1 MDNHYFTMKHRLLL
15 SITAILA
22 GFTTWAQPSEWNV
35 QYIKHR
41 NYGPPTA
48 NNPRKI
54 DIPDIDGY
62 TTLKVDFHMHTVF
75 SDGDVSPRQRVQ
87 EAFVE
92 GLDAIAMTDHQ
103 PAFDKPEGWDY
114 NQAYS
119 NALKEA
125 AVRDILIIRGM
136 ELSHTQP
143 AIGHLNILFIN
154 DCNAYKIPMT
164 FGQKEAHEALV
175 QAQAEGAWVTG
186 NHPGWPDEDSE
197 LSQFWI
203 DEIEA
208 GRIQGMEVFNCYEF
222 YPKAIDHIRKYNL
235 AFIGA
240 SDQHRSMNFDYDI
253 PNVMRPMTFVF
264 AQDRSVEAIHEALKA
279 RRSVAYANNL
289 LAGDSKWLL
298 KLFKSSLKIE
308 KIEDRGSNL
317 RVRIFNQSDI
327 DYFLDCGRPSK
338 QIRIPAHRYFDEERP
353 KIDMDIQYKVTN
365 MFISSTEC
373 LTIPL
378 SMLFTRQSD
387 IDMPVL
393 DNRNIKTENG
403 RILIPLTCEK
413 GETYFTSDGSEP
425 DPTNGTLY
433 TGPVSLEKTCILKA
447 RTFDGDKS
455 SFTFEYPITF
465 LTATNVKS
473 KKNGLN
479 YTFYSDPAERSITS
493 VTDLTPE
500 RFRNTGTTNI
510 PSLQKHEEQDWYG
523 YIFEGWIKA
532 PISGVYTFR
541 LDTDDGSQLIL
552 DDQMIIDN
560 NYNKGESITT
570 GYVFLE
576 EGLHKFRML
585 YFEGHYD
592 EKIELTWITPGSDTY
607 LPIPAESYFR
617 NN

>member
-1 MDNHYFTMKHRLLL
+1 MKFRL
-15 SITAILA
+15 IATTAVLLA
-22 GFTTWAQPSEWNV
+22 GFTSSAQPSEWNV

-41 NYGPPTA
+41 EYGAPTA
-48 NNPRKI
+48 YNPRKI

-62 TTLKVDFHMHTVF
+62 TTLKVDLHTHTVF
-75 SDGDVSPRQRVQ
+75 SDGDVSPRMRVQ

-92 GLDAIAMTDHQ
+92 GLDAIAITDHQ
-103 PAFDKPEGWDY
+103 PAFGKPEGWDY
-114 NQAYS
+114 DQAYPL
-119 NALKEA
+119 ALKEA
-125 AVRDILIIRGM
+125 AIRDVLIIKGM
-136 ELSHTQP
+136 EISHNQT
-143 AIGHLNILFIN
+143 AIGHLNVLFVK

-164 FGQKEAHEALV
+164 FGLKEAHEALV

-186 NHPGWPDEDSE
+186 NHPGWPDQDSE
-197 LSQFWI
+197 LSQFWT

-222 YPKAIDHIRKYNL
+222 YPRAIDHIRKYGL

-240 SDQHRSMNFDYDI
+240 SDQHRAVNFDYDI

-264 AQDRSVEAIHEALKA
+264 AEERSVEAIHDALKA

-289 LAGDSKWLL
+289 LAGESKWLL

-308 KIEDRGSNL
+308 KIEDRGSLL

-327 DYFLDCGRPSK
+327 DYFLDCGLPSK

-353 KIDMDIQYKVTN
+353 KVDLDLQYRVTN

-373 LTIPL
+373 LTIPM

-393 DNRNIKTENG
+393 DRMNLTCGNGKVMVPLICENG
-403 RILIPLTCEK
+403 D
-413 GETYFTSDGSEP
+413 TYYTLDGSEP
-425 DPTNGTLY
+425 APDNGTLY
-433 TGPVSLEKTCILKA
+433 SGPVPVDRTCTLKA
-447 RTFDGDKS
+447 RTFNGERS
-455 SFTFEYPITF
+455 SYTFEYP
-465 LTATNVKS
+465 LTYLNATDVKVR
-473 KKNGLN
+473 KNGLN
-479 YTFYSDPAERSITS
+479 YAFYSHPDERSITS

-500 RFRNTGTTNI
+500 RFKRTGVTSI

-532 PISGVYTFR
+532 PVSGVYTFR
-541 LDTDDGSQLIL
+541 LDTDDGSQLFI
-552 DDQMIIDN
+552 DDTLIIDN
-560 NYNKGESITT
+560 NYNKGNSITT

-576 EGLHKFRML
+576 KGLHKFRMP

-592 EKIELTWITPGSDTY
+592 EKIELDWCTPDSGDFTQVT
-607 LPIPAESYFR
+607 AEVFFL
-617 NN
+617 NQ